1 MAKPKEAATH
11 IGGQAVIEG
20 VMIRNKAIYT
30 IAVRKPDGTIS
41 VTTRSINSPAQR
53 SKALRA
59 PFVRG
64 IVVLIENLVLGIKSL
79 LYSAEVAMPE
89 EEKEKRVK
97 KEKKVKKEREGTKTG
112 SGDRSRSGNA
122 DIIVLFGMVPALL
135 LGVGLFMVLPNIST
149 HFIGVIEENRPFLFN
164 FIAGGIRLA
173 VFVIYI
179 LAISFMRDI
188 KRTFQYHGAEH
199 KCIYCYEAKKPLV
212 IEEARPFKTL
222 HPRCGTSFL
231 FFVFFIT
238 ILVFPLVTVCL
249 RFVIKDFVH
258 LHILYRK
265 LITILLHMCVALPII
280 ASISYELLKLTDRL
294 KSSFVMQALI
304 APGLLLQRIT
314 TKEPDD
320 AQLEVAMEAVKAV
333 TST

>member
-1 MAKPKEAATH
+1 MAKPKESAAN

-20 VMIRNKAIYT
+20 VMIRNKTIYT
-30 IAVRKPDGTIS
+30 IAVRKPDGAIA
-41 VTTRSINSPAQR
+41 VTTHSINSPAQR

-89 EEKEKRVK
+89 EEKENKVK
-97 KEKKVKKEREGTKTG
+97 KEKKIKKERK
-112 SGDRSRSGNA
+112 S
-122 DIIVLFGMVPALL
+122 DIIILFGMVPALL

-149 HFIGVIEENRPFLFN
+149 HFIGIIEENRPFLFN
-164 FIAGGIRLA
+164 FVAGGIRLV

-265 LITILLHMCVALPII
+265 LITILLHLCVALPII

-294 KSSFVMQALI
+294 KSSFIMQALI

>member
-1 MAKPKEAATH
+1 MAKPKESATH

-41 VTTRSINSPAQR
+41 VTTQSINSPAQR

-89 EEKEKRVK
+89 EEKRVK
-97 KEKKVKKEREGTKTG
+97 KEKRVKEEREGTKTD
-112 SGDRSRSGNA
+112 SGDRLRSGNA

-135 LGVGLFMVLPNIST
+135 LGVGLFMILPNIST
-149 HFIGVIEENRPFLFN
+149 HYIGVIEENRPFLFN
-164 FIAGGIRLA
+164 FVAGGIRLA

-199 KCIYCYEAKKPLV
+199 KCIYCYEAEKPLV
-212 IEEARPFKTL
+212 IEEAKPFKTL

-249 RFVIKDFVH
+249 RFVIKDFAH

-294 KSSFVMQALI
+294 KSSFVMKALI